1 MKKIFE
7 KVAIASILLS
17 NSVASSFAD
26 LKQTQDPT
34 SVTTGGPTTGS
45 LVVLVR
51 NGINWA
57 IGLIALV
64 AVVILIISGVKYI
77 TSNGDEKKV
86 EEAQKGI
93 INAIIGLVICFL
105 AVLIVNFVL
114 QTVGGL
120 QTT

>member
-17 NSVASSFAD
+17 NSVANSFAA
-26 LKQTQDPT
+26 LTSTEPPT
-34 SVTTGGPTTGS
+34 SVATGGPTSGS
-45 LVVLVR
+45 LVVLAR

-64 AVVILIISGVKYI
+64 AVVILIVSGVKYI